1 MVISKSGSAIPNMTF
16 STRNFDPLSPLAPNF
31 GIQKQTVPIVT
42 HALVLQNFYTTWV
55 RVLLAKTTFR
65 TKIGGCWTRGAPKKW
80 EPCMYF
86 YNFTPLKLATSN
98 IVHNLGLAYQKQRL
112 GPELAGVWA
121 RGASE
126 KNVGLPIYFCNR

>member
-1 MVISKSGSAIPNMTF
+1 MCCLPKQRLGPKLEGAGLGEHPKNGNPVCISTI
-16 STRNFDPLSPLAPNF
+16 
-31 GIQKQTVPIVT
+31 
-42 HALVLQNFYTTWV
+42 
-55 RVLLAKTTFR
+55 
-65 TKIGGCWTRGAPKKW
+65 
-80 EPCMYF
+80 
-86 YNFTPLKLATSN
+86 FTPLKLATSN